1 LHIYHTKFEPN
12 HRNDLSDHS
21 FMVNFDFQRLLI
33 RYADKVDLNL
43 QCITVIC
50 PVNPIEV
57 DHPIKGLMIQQYGFQ
72 STKPNPIEL
81 HELHLLSG
89 IPDHTIVLP
98 L

>member
-1 LHIYHTKFEPN
+1 
-12 HRNDLSDHS
+12 
-21 FMVNFDFQRLLI
+21 MVNFDFQRLLI